1 MAKQKSYFECSNCG
15 YQTAK
20 WLGRCPDCGKWNTL
34 EEHIDLNDVAG
45 YSKAQVASSA
55 VSYKPIGLD
64 AVTTDIEAR
73 FSTGSSELDRVLG
86 GGIVRGSLVLL
97 GGEPGIGKST
107 LLLQICGFVGKDHR
121 ILYVSGEES
130 ARQIKLR
137 ADRLEVGGRNL
148 MLLTQTDVAGIC
160 QTVRNIK
167 PDVVIIDSI
176 QTMNLSGVNSSPGSV
191 TQVRESTNAFM
202 QVAKGEN
209 IPFFIVG
216 HVNKDGAIAG
226 PKVMEHIVDA
236 VLHFEGERTLSYRI
250 LRAIKNRF
258 GSTNEIGV
266 FEMWQKGLREVA
278 NPSLMLLSERMSA
291 ISGSCV
297 VCLMEGSRPILTEV
311 QSLVAKTNFGTPRRT
326 AAGFDYN
333 RLVMLIA
340 VLEKRAGYFFGALDT
355 YINVAGGLRLDEPA
369 ADLPVALS
377 LVSGLTDRPISDK
390 LIAFGEIGLGGEIRA
405 VSQIEARVKEAA
417 RLGFTHCVLPYHQLK
432 AVKDAGVEDISVIG
446 VKTVKEAL
454 KAIGC

>member
-34 EEHIDLNDVAG
+34 EEHIDVNAVAG
-45 YSKAQVASSA
+45 YSKTEVAASAQAF
-55 VSYKPIGLD
+55 KPVTLD
-64 AVTTDIEAR
+64 GVNTDMEAR
-73 FSTGSSELDRVLG
+73 FSTGSEELDRVLG

-107 LLLQICGFVGKDHR
+107 LLLQICGFVGQNHR

-137 ADRLEVGGRNL
+137 ADRLEVTGKNL
-148 MLLTQTDVAGIC
+148 MLLTETDVAGIC
-160 QTVRNIK
+160 QTVRNIR

-176 QTMNLSGVNSSPGSV
+176 QTMNLTGVNSSPGSV
-191 TQVRESTNAFM
+191 TQVREATNAFM
-202 QVAKGEN
+202 RVAKSEN
-209 IPFFIVG
+209 ISFFVVG

-236 VLHFEGERTLSYRI
+236 VLHFEGERTLSYRL

-258 GSTNEIGV
+258 GSTNEVGV
-266 FEMWQKGLREVA
+266 FEMWAKGLREVK
-278 NPSLMLLSERMSA
+278 NPSLMLLSERMAS

-297 VCLMEGSRPILTEV
+297 VCLMEGSRPMLTEV
-311 QSLVAKTNFGTPRRT
+311 QALVTKTNFGTPRRT

-355 YINVAGGLRLDEPA
+355 YLNVAGGLRLDEPA
-369 ADLPVALS
+369 ADLPVALA
-377 LVSGLTDRPISDK
+377 LISGLTDRPISDK
-390 LIAFGEIGLGGEIRA
+390 LIAFGEVGLGGEIRA
-405 VSQIEARVKEAA
+405 VSQVEARVKEAK
-417 RLGFTHCVLPYHQLK
+417 RLGFTHCILPRQQLK
-432 AVKDAGVEDISVIG
+432 AIEDAGITDINVIG
-446 VKTVKEAL
+446 VHTIKEAL

>member
-1 MAKQKSYFECSNCG
+1 MAKQKSYFECSSCG

-20 WLGRCPDCGKWNTL
+20 WLGRCPECGKWNTL
-34 EEHIDLNDVAG
+34 EEHIDLNAVAG
-45 YSKAQVASSA
+45 YSKAELTPTQAFKPVALSS
-55 VSYKPIGLD
+55 VR
-64 AVTTDIEAR
+64 TDIEAR
-73 FSTGSSELDRVLG
+73 FSTGSEELDRVLG

-107 LLLQICGFVGKDHR
+107 LLLQICGFLGQAHR

-137 ADRLEVGGRNL
+137 ADRLEVSGHHL
-148 MLLTQTDVAGIC
+148 MLLTETDVSGIC
-160 QTVRNIK
+160 QTVREIK

-176 QTMNLSGVNSSPGSV
+176 QTMNLSGINSSPGSI
-191 TQVRESTNAFM
+191 TQVRETTNAFM
-202 QVAKGEN
+202 RVAKGEN
-209 IPFFIVG
+209 IPFFIVS

-266 FEMWQKGLREVA
+266 FEMWAKGLREVK
-278 NPSLMLLSERMSA
+278 NPSLMLLSERMLS

-297 VCLMEGSRPILTEV
+297 VCLMEGLRPILTEV
-311 QSLVAKTNFGTPRRT
+311 QALVTKTNFGTPRRT

-340 VLEKRAGYFFGALDT
+340 VLEKRTGYYFGSLDT

-369 ADLPVALS
+369 ADLPVALALS
-377 LVSGLTDRPISDK
+377 SGLTDKPVPDK
-390 LIAFGEIGLGGEIRA
+390 LIAFGEIGLGGEVRA
-405 VSQIEARVKEAA
+405 VSQIEARIKEAK
-417 RLGFTHCVLPYHQLK
+417 RLGFTHCILPAQQVK
-432 AVKDAGVEDISVIG
+432 AAGEAEIAGIKLIG
-446 VKTVKEAL
+446 VRTVKEAL
-454 KAIGC
+454 HVIGI